1 LEPGNL
7 VQELAGRVEPG
18 SDREIILQLSS
29 LAGGHTYLLTAW
41 AFVKARAEA
50 VFTSLEIYIE
60 DSDGSVLAGASD
72 HTHAEPSVRLA
83 VSTTR
88 IIRPNPHCSLRVTC
102 RVVTSFRDGSSQTR
116 GLHDGGGVLLQAY
129 RLGIC

>member
-1 LEPGNL
+1 LKPGNL
-7 VQELAGRVEPG
+7 AQELARPVEPG
-18 SDREIILQLSS
+18 SDRETILQLSS

-88 IIRPNPHCSLRVTC
+88 VIQPNRHSSLRVRC
-102 RVVTSFRDGSSQTR
+102 RVVPSFRDGAAEWVCTMAAQPCSRHT
-116 GLHDGGGVLLQAY
+116 G
-129 RLGIC
+129 